1 MRTQTSP
8 KDTMAQDT
16 QTGHSFMTSAAA
28 QTSPLNDQPFNPKQ
42 SSAILTQT
50 SPVRGRGVR
59 TQTSPNRTTARDT
72 QTSHSFTSTVTQTMP
87 DLPNPFTTKP
97 SNRTAQSQTSPI
109 ARQTN
114 GHAFT
119 STQTSPI
126 TLFQDMAT
134 SPITTRYFLNGT
146 DTPTGSPHPL
156 TGPFTASTPI
166 PLSGNTDRENNA
178 QNFTGYLDMLY
189 EELSSMSY
197 EDQYD
202 AIGRLPLE
210 QREAL
215 ANLALDNLAHPISR
229 LPIFQRNIA
238 LLSPGSSEGSS
249 VIADPGEGYR
259 SPPNISPGSSGAA
272 SAVSVSPNG
281 SFNSVESVEP
291 IRYVIDT
298 NGVGPARRVIQ
309 RDTPEYENRRGGRR
323 TGSPLER
330 SQPSRRPRILEDV
343 YPTPPRPNNEGPAI
357 KPPAKFRR
365 ANAPPGIATTAPSS
379 RSLSARR
386 VNVNRTAD
394 SFIPDRTRTTRTNN

>member
-1 MRTQTSP
+1 
-8 KDTMAQDT
+8 
-16 QTGHSFMTSAAA
+16 MTSAAV
-28 QTSPLNDQPFNPKQ
+28 QTSPLTDLQFNTKQ
-42 SSAILTQT
+42 SRAILTQT

-72 QTSHSFTSTVTQTMP
+72 QTSHSFTSTQTQTIP

-97 SNRTAQSQTSPI
+97 RNRTAQSQTSPI
-109 ARQTN
+109 AIQTN

-178 QNFTGYLDMLY
+178 PNFTGYLDMLY
-189 EELSSMSY
+189 EELHSMSY

-202 AIGRLPLE
+202 AIASLPLE

-215 ANLALDNLAHPISR
+215 AYLALDNLDHPISR
-229 LPIFQRNIA
+229 LPIFQRNIPQ
-238 LLSPGSSEGSS
+238 LSPGSSAGAS
-249 VIADPGEGYR
+249 VIVDPGEGYR
-259 SPPNISPGSSGAA
+259 SPPNISPGSIGVA
-272 SAVSVSPNG
+272 SPVTVSPDG
-281 SFNSVESVEP
+281 SFNSAESVEP

-298 NGVGPARRVIQ
+298 NGIGPAQRARRVIQ

-330 SQPSRRPRILEDV
+330 SQPSRRPRILEYV

-357 KPPAKFRR
+357 KPPARFRR
-365 ANAPPGIATTAPSS
+365 ANAPPGIATTVPPS
-379 RSLSARR
+379 RSLSTRR
-386 VNVNRTAD
+386 RNVNRTGD
-394 SFIPDRTRTTRTNN
+394 SFIPDRTRTTRTND